1 MSAPIPSGWA
11 DDRFMVAYDAICG
24 ILDDYATADDKLPE
38 LRDLL
43 HEIEQADVL
52 LAAIFAARATEQ
64 SA

>member
-1 MSAPIPSGWA
+1 VSAPIHSGWA

-24 ILDDYATADDKLPE
+24 ILSDHATAEDKLPE
-38 LRDLL
+38 LKDLL

-52 LAAIFAARATEQ
+52 LAAIFAARATEP